1 MELPLLA
8 LPEEAGE
15 VVVEGEEVLDEVE
28 ELSVEGFVSD
38 LVAVLPSDLVSVFSP
53 SLVGL
58 PSLYLSE

>member
-8 LPEEAGE
+8 LPDEAVE
-15 VVVEGEEVLDEVE
+15 VAVEGEEVLDDVE

-38 LVAVLPSDLVSVFSP
+38 LVAVFPSDLVSVFSP